1 MNRILNKSNIIS
13 LIFSVLFAIGLYTL
27 INDFNLLIEHIFSV
41 HYSVFLIAS
50 LIYFISVILRYIR
63 WKIIYIELLNN
74 YKFNMLNETIIG
86 YMANN
91 ILPFRI
97 GELYRARRINISEKT
112 NYVSILSTILT
123 ERITDV
129 LALLIFILISFIFVD
144 KKFLEVYQFNYIS
157 SFLYLFIFFFLFIIS
172 ILFLRRF
179 SIYKIMIEN
188 IFKFIKTLFSFFLVK
203 RDSKLYLYIFILSI
217 SIWLIEAGVYFFVA
231 YNLIDNIN
239 LFNLFFI
246 ILMVCAITNL
256 SGIIPSLP
264 GNIGNFEFF
273 GTLTL
278 VAFGINSV
286 ISGSI
291 IIVVHLVLW
300 IPITFLGIIIIIL
313 EKFYLSKKDL

>member
-27 INDFNLLIEHIFSV
+27 INDFNLLLEHIFTV
-41 HYSVFLIAS
+41 HYSVFLISS
-50 LIYFISVILRYIR
+50 LIYFTSVILRYIR

-97 GELYRARRINISEKT
+97 GELYRARRINIREKT

-129 LALLIFILISFIFVD
+129 LALFIFILISFIFVD
-144 KKFLEVYQFNYIS
+144 KKFLEAYQFNYIS
-157 SFLYLFIFFFLFIIS
+157 SFLYLFIFFCLFIIS

-188 IFKFIKTLFSFFLVK
+188 IFKFIKNLFSFFLVK
-203 RDSKLYLYIFILSI
+203 RDSKLYFYIFILSI
-217 SIWLIEAGVYFFVA
+217 SIWLIESGVYFFVA

-239 LFNLFFI
+239 LLK
-246 ILMVCAITNL
+246 LL
-256 SGIIPSLP
+256 
-264 GNIGNFEFF
+264 
-273 GTLTL
+273 
-278 VAFGINSV
+278 
-286 ISGSI
+286 
-291 IIVVHLVLW
+291 
-300 IPITFLGIIIIIL
+300 
-313 EKFYLSKKDL
+313 

>member
-1 MNRILNKSNIIS
+1 
-13 LIFSVLFAIGLYTL
+13 
-27 INDFNLLIEHIFSV
+27 
-41 HYSVFLIAS
+41 
-50 LIYFISVILRYIR
+50 
-63 WKIIYIELLNN
+63 
-74 YKFNMLNETIIG
+74 
-86 YMANN
+86 
-91 ILPFRI
+91 
-97 GELYRARRINISEKT
+97 
-112 NYVSILSTILT
+112 
-123 ERITDV
+123 
-129 LALLIFILISFIFVD
+129 
-144 KKFLEVYQFNYIS
+144 
-157 SFLYLFIFFFLFIIS
+157 
-172 ILFLRRF
+172 
-179 SIYKIMIEN
+179 MIEN
-188 IFKFIKTLFSFFLVK
+188 IFKFIKNLFSFFLVK
-203 RDSKLYLYIFILSI
+203 RDSKLYFYIFILSI
-217 SIWLIEAGVYFFVA
+217 SIWLIESGVYFFVA